1 VQEVADLW
9 ADAQRVTKDS
19 EAVALLERRGIDPEL
34 VGYHDLARVIRI
46 DTHPTRVPAWARYR
60 GKAAVSRAW
69 TTTGH
74 RLIVRAYSADGEA
87 RSVRAWRLT
96 DDPET
101 PKRVPPSGYRASGL
115 VLANRLG
122 ALWLRGERRPS
133 TIVVCEGE
141 PDAVAR
147 SIATPRLA
155 VIGILSGS
163 WGPDF
168 AARVPYGSL
177 VILRSHLDKAGERYA
192 EAICQ
197 SIGGRAVVKRWT
209 EGEAA

>member
-1 VQEVADLW
+1 
-9 ADAQRVTKDS
+9 
-19 EAVALLERRGIDPEL
+19 
-34 VGYHDLARVIRI
+34 
-46 DTHPTRVPAWARYR
+46 
-60 GKAAVSRAW
+60 
-69 TTTGH
+69 
-74 RLIVRAYSADGEA
+74 
-87 RSVRAWRLT
+87 
-96 DDPET
+96 
-101 PKRVPPSGYRASGL
+101 
-115 VLANRLG
+115 
-122 ALWLRGERRPS
+122 
-133 TIVVCEGE
+133 VCEGE

-155 VIGILSGS
+155 AIGILSGS